1 MPEYLKIIIIIALA
15 AVAGLAT
22 YIANKHF
29 STNERDTLMRCV
41 EIAVAAAEQIFKSKS
56 GAGTEKKA
64 HVVQSLFELGVLK
77 SKSVEDLTSEMN
89 DMIEAAVYEL
99 SHK

>member
-15 AVAGLAT
+15 AVAGVAT

-56 GAGTEKKA
+56 GAGAEKKA
-64 HVVQSLFELGVLK
+64 HVVQSLFDLGLVK
-77 SKSVEDLTSEMN
+77 SQSVADLSQEVN
-89 DMIEAAVYEL
+89 DMIEAAVYAL
-99 SHK
+99 K